1 MFGTIM
7 RKRLLI
13 ADDHALMLDGLTR
26 LLSADFEIV
35 GTAENGR
42 TLIEAAL
49 RLLPD
54 LIVLDIGMPELNGI
68 EAARQLTAQ
77 LPATSL
83 VVVTQ
88 QLDPDYLRA
97 AFQAGVRGYVAKQ
110 SASTELLLAINLVL
124 RGGFYITPLI
134 ATPEVNGRMK
144 LGPNANPSDLFG
156 IDLTARQ
163 REVLQLIA
171 EGRST
176 KEISVAL
183 RISPKTVEFHKSGL
197 MDELGVRTTAELTR
211 YALSKG
217 IITN

>member
-1 MFGTIM
+1 M
-7 RKRLLI
+7 RKRLMI

-26 LLSADFEIV
+26 LLSTEFDVV
-35 GTAENGR
+35 GTAADGR
-42 TLIEAAL
+42 ALIHAAL
-49 RLLPD
+49 TLRPD

-68 EAARQLTAQ
+68 ETARQLAAQ
-77 LPATSL
+77 LPSTYL

-97 AFQAGVRGYVAKQ
+97 AFQAGVRAYVAKQ
-110 SASTELLLAINLVL
+110 SAATELLLAIRQVFQ
-124 RGGFYITPLI
+124 GTYYITPLV
-134 ATPEVNGRMK
+134 AAPEVNGRMK
-144 LGPNANPSDLFG
+144 QRPSDPADLFG
-156 IDLTARQ
+156 ADLTGRQ

-176 KEISVAL
+176 KEISAAL

-197 MDELGVRTTAELTR
+197 MNELGVRTTAELTR

-217 IITN
+217 IISQ

>member
-1 MFGTIM
+1 M
-7 RKRLLI
+7 RKRILI

-26 LLSADFEIV
+26 LLSSEFEVV
-35 GTAENGR
+35 GTAADGR
-42 TLIEAAL
+42 KVVQIAL
-49 RLLPD
+49 DLLPD

-68 EAARQLTAQ
+68 EAARQLTAH
-77 LPATSL
+77 LPSVHL

-110 SASTELLLAINLVL
+110 SASTELLLAIHLVL
-124 RGGFYITPLI
+124 RGRYYITPLI
-134 ATPEVNGRMK
+134 PAPEINGRMH
-144 LGPNANPSDLFG
+144 LNPKADPADLFG
-156 IDLTARQ
+156 VELTARQ

-176 KEISVAL
+176 KEISASL
-183 RISPKTVEFHKSGL
+183 RISTKTVEFHKSGL
-197 MDELGVRTTAELTR
+197 MNELGVRTIAELTR

-217 IITN
+217 IVTS

>member
-1 MFGTIM
+1 M

-26 LLSADFEIV
+26 LLAAEFDIV

-49 RLLPD
+49 RLQPH
-54 LIVLDIGMPELNGI
+54 LIVLDIGMPELNGV
-68 EAARQLTAQ
+68 EAARQLAAQ
-77 LPATSL
+77 LPATYL

-124 RGGFYITPLI
+124 RGGYYITP
-134 ATPEVNGRMK
+134 ADP
-144 LGPNANPSDLFG
+144 GPRG
-156 IDLTARQ
+156 Q
-163 REVLQLIA
+163 RPHEA
-171 EGRST
+171 ESKREPLRPIRHRSHRP
-176 KEISVAL
+176 A
-183 RISPKTVEFHKSGL
+183 
-197 MDELGVRTTAELTR
+197 A
-211 YALSKG
+211 
-217 IITN
+217 

>member
-1 MFGTIM
+1 M

-26 LLSADFEIV
+26 LLSSEFEVV
-35 GTAENGR
+35 GTAADGR
-42 TLIEAAL
+42 KLVEAAL
-49 RLLPD
+49 DLFPD

-77 LPATSL
+77 LPSVHL

-110 SASTELLLAINLVL
+110 SASTELLLAIHLVF
-124 RGGFYITPLI
+124 RGGYYITPLI
-134 ATPEVNGRMK
+134 PTPEINGRMR
-144 LGPNANPSDLFG
+144 LNPKSDPADLFG
-156 IDLTARQ
+156 VDLTARQ

-176 KEISVAL
+176 KEISASL
-183 RISPKTVEFHKSGL
+183 RISTKTVEFHKSGL
-197 MDELGVRTTAELTR
+197 MNELGVRTTAELTR

-217 IITN
+217 IITS

>member
-1 MFGTIM
+1 M

-26 LLSADFEIV
+26 LLSAEFKIV

-42 TLIEAAL
+42 TLLEAAL
-49 RLLPD
+49 RLKPD
-54 LIVLDIGMPELNGI
+54 LIVLDIGMPELNGV
-68 EAARQLTAQ
+68 EASRQLAEQ

-124 RGGFYITPLI
+124 RGGYYITPLI
-134 ATPEVNGRMK
+134 PAPEVNGRMK
-144 LGPNANPSDLFG
+144 LSPNASPSDLFG
-156 IDLTARQ
+156 IDLTGRQ

-176 KEISVAL
+176 KEISIAL

-217 IITN
+217 IITG

>member
-1 MFGTIM
+1 M

-26 LLSADFEIV
+26 LLSSEFDIV
-35 GTAENGR
+35 GTAADGR
-42 TLIEAAL
+42 KLVEAAL
-49 RLLPD
+49 ELLPD

-68 EAARQLTAQ
+68 EAARQLTTH
-77 LPATSL
+77 LPAIHL

-88 QLDPDYLRA
+88 QLDSDYLRA

-110 SASTELLLAINLVL
+110 SASTELLLAIHLVL
-124 RGGFYITPLI
+124 RGGYYITPLI
-134 ATPEVNGRMK
+134 AAPEINGRMRLNSK
-144 LGPNANPSDLFG
+144 TDPADLFRVE
-156 IDLTARQ
+156 LTARQ

-176 KEISVAL
+176 KEISASL
-183 RISPKTVEFHKSGL
+183 RISTKTVEFHKSGL
-197 MDELGVRTTAELTR
+197 MNELGVRTTAELTR

-217 IITN
+217 IITG

>member
-1 MFGTIM
+1 M
-7 RKRLLI
+7 RKRLMI

-26 LLSADFEIV
+26 LLSAEFDIV
-35 GTAENGR
+35 GTAADGR
-42 TLIEAAL
+42 TLIQTALAL
-49 RLLPD
+49 RPD
-54 LIVLDIGMPELNGI
+54 LIVLDIGMPELNGV
-68 EAARQLTAQ
+68 EAARQLTVQ
-77 LPATSL
+77 LPSTLL

-124 RGGFYITPLI
+124 QGGYYITPLVP
-134 ATPEVNGRMK
+134 APEVNGRMK
-144 LGPNANPSDLFG
+144 LRPTDPADVFG
-156 IDLTARQ
+156 VDLTGRQ

-176 KEISVAL
+176 KEISAAL

-217 IITN
+217 IISQ

>member
-1 MFGTIM
+1 M
-7 RKRLLI
+7 RKRLMI
-13 ADDHALMLDGLTR
+13 ADDHALMLEGLAR
-26 LLSADFEIV
+26 LLATEFDII
-35 GTAENGR
+35 GTAADGR
-42 TLIEAAL
+42 SLIHSAL
-49 RLLPD
+49 TLLPD
-54 LIVLDIGMPELNGI
+54 LIVLDIAMPELNGI
-68 EAARQLTAQ
+68 EAARQLTVQ
-77 LPATSL
+77 LPSTYL

-97 AFQAGVRGYVAKQ
+97 AFQAGVRAYVAKQ

-124 RGGFYITPLI
+124 HGSYYITPLI
-134 ATPEVNGRMK
+134 SAPEVNGRMR
-144 LGPNANPSDLFG
+144 LHPTDPSDLFG
-156 IDLTARQ
+156 VDLTARQ

-197 MDELGVRTTAELTR
+197 MNELGVRTTAELTR

-217 IITN
+217 IISH

>member
-1 MFGTIM
+1 M

-13 ADDHALMLDGLTR
+13 ADDHALMLEGLTR
-26 LLSADFEIV
+26 LLSSEFEIV

-49 RLLPD
+49 RLQPD
-54 LIVLDIGMPELNGI
+54 LIVLDIGMPELNGV
-68 EAARQLTAQ
+68 EASRQLTAQ
-77 LPATSL
+77 LPSIYL

-124 RGGFYITPLI
+124 RGGYYITPLI
-134 ATPEVNGRMK
+134 SAPEVYGRMK

-156 IDLTARQ
+156 IDLTGRQ

-211 YALSKG
+211 YAISKG
-217 IITN
+217 IITG

>member
-1 MFGTIM
+1 M
-7 RKRLLI
+7 RKRLMI
-13 ADDHALMLDGLTR
+13 ADDHALMLDGLAR
-26 LLSADFEIV
+26 LLSAEFDIV
-35 GTAENGR
+35 GTAADGR
-42 TLIEAAL
+42 TLIQSALAL
-49 RLLPD
+49 RPD
-54 LIVLDIGMPELNGI
+54 LIVLDIGMPDLNGV

-77 LPATSL
+77 LPSTLL
-83 VVVTQ
+83 VIVTQ

-124 RGGFYITPLI
+124 QGGYYITPLI
-134 ATPEVNGRMK
+134 PTPEVNGRMK
-144 LGPNANPSDLFG
+144 LRPTDPSDVFG
-156 IDLTARQ
+156 VDLTGRQ

-176 KEISVAL
+176 KEISAAL

-217 IITN
+217 IISQ

>member
-1 MFGTIM
+1 M

-13 ADDHALMLDGLTR
+13 ADDHALMLEGLTR
-26 LLSADFEIV
+26 LLSSEFDIV
-35 GTAENGR
+35 GTATDGR
-42 TLIEAAL
+42 KLVEGAL
-49 RLLPD
+49 DLVPD

-68 EAARQLTAQ
+68 EAARQLKAY
-77 LPATSL
+77 LPSIHL
-83 VVVTQ
+83 IVVTQ

-124 RGGFYITPLI
+124 RGGYYITPLI
-134 ATPEVNGRMK
+134 PPPEINGRMH
-144 LGPNANPSDLFG
+144 LNPRDDAADLFG
-156 IDLTARQ
+156 VELTARQ

-176 KEISVAL
+176 KEISASL
-183 RISPKTVEFHKSGL
+183 RISTKTVEFHKSGL
-197 MDELGVRTTAELTR
+197 MNELGVRTTAELTR

-217 IITN
+217 IITS